1 MTLEELIKKA
11 EDTGFSHVGPVNMD
25 ALEFLPAVRD
35 MCADGKCGAYNKKW
49 SCPPACGTLEE
60 CAEKVKGYTA
70 GILVQ
75 TTAELE
81 DSFDFEGMA
90 EAGKKHGQLFMQL
103 HKELT
108 DAGEKCYFMGTGGCT
123 LCKECTYP
131 DAPCRHPEIMVSSME
146 ANGLLVS
153 DVCQKSGLPYYY
165 GKDTLTYTAMV
176 LI

>member
-11 EDTGFSHVGPVNMD
+11 EAIGFSHVGELNME
-25 ALEFLPAVRD
+25 ALKFLPAVRD
-35 MCADGKCGAYNKKW
+35 MCSADKCQAYDKKW

-60 CAEKVKGYTA
+60 CAERVKGYTA
-70 GILVQ
+70 GVLVQ

-90 EAGKKHGQLFMQL
+90 DAAKKHGEMFMQL
-103 HKELT
+103 HDELT
-108 DAGEKCYFMGTGGCT
+108 SAGEKCYFMGTGGCT

-131 DAPCRHPEIMVSSME
+131 DAPCRFPEKMVSSME

-153 DVCQKSGLPYYY
+153 DVCKDSGLPYYY
-165 GKDTLTYTAMV
+165 GKDTLTYTALV

>member
-75 TTAELE
+75 
-81 DSFDFEGMA
+81 
-90 EAGKKHGQLFMQL
+90 
-103 HKELT
+103 
-108 DAGEKCYFMGTGGCT
+108 
-123 LCKECTYP
+123 
-131 DAPCRHPEIMVSSME
+131 
-146 ANGLLVS
+146 
-153 DVCQKSGLPYYY
+153 
-165 GKDTLTYTAMV
+165 
-176 LI
+176 